1 MLKKPITYTDYD
13 GNVRTEEHYFNL
25 SRAELA
31 TMQLS
36 TAGGY
41 GEMLQRMVDAQ
52 DTPSLIKAI
61 TDIIIKAYGVKS
73 PDGKRFIKSPE
84 LSKEFTET
92 EAYSELFM
100 ELFGDPK
107 KAADFF
113 KAIIP
118 DKEQL
123 NKPIGVPAKN

>member
-100 ELFGDPK
+100 ELFSDPK